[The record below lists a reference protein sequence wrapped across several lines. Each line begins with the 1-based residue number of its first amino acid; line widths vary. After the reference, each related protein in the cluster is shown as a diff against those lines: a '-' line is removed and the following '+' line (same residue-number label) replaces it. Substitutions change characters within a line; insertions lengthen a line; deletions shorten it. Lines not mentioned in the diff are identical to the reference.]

1 MVWRQPKSL
10 APLETAVPNRHKVS
24 RTDLKNAESEAPAAV
39 VYKEQRTHGSRQR
52 RSRVFKT
59 GSREVRKEEV
69 LILSTKQITVSFALA
84 TIVLGSA
91 ACVSQSTYDELEE
104 QKNTLQKEHDALKT
118 RHDELTRKNAEAQ
131 QALGS
136 SGEELGKARKDIG
149 DLQEALERLRR
160 QKEQSEARVAEF
172 KDLLAR
178 FKSMIDAGQLNV
190 KLVRGRLVVEL
201 ASDVL
206 FKPGSARLSDDG
218 VATIQQATEL
228 LIGLSDRAFQIEGH
242 TDDDPIRTKIFP
254 SNWELASARA
264 LSVVRA
270 MLDKGMPPTRLSA
283 ASFAEYMP
291 VAPNDTA
298 ENKQQN
304 RRIEIVLV
312 PDLTQLPGFEEM
324 QQLIDGSRGQSAPA
338 QQTGAADGLTS
349 PPPPPPGLEEKTG
362 GEPQPTAP

>member
-1 MVWRQPKSL
+1 MACDLYKSQIGDTPEYRSATPTIL
-10 APLETAVPNRHKVS
+10 KRERKGLLS
-24 RTDLKNAESEAPAAV
+24 RTFYNLNVCNALTV
-39 VYKEQRTHGSRQR
+39 ILMGS
-52 RSRVFKT
+52 T
-59 GSREVRKEEV
+59 
-69 LILSTKQITVSFALA
+69 
-84 TIVLGSA
+84 
-91 ACVSQSTYDELEE
+91 ACVSQSTYDELE
-104 QKNTLQKEHDALKT
+104 QKRDSLQKLHDDLKT
-118 RHDELTRKNAEAQ
+118 RHDELARQNAEAQ
-131 QALGS
+131 QALGT
-136 SGEELGKARKDIG
+136 SGKELGEARKNIG
-149 DLQEALERLRR
+149 DLHEALERLRR

-206 FKPGSARLSDDG
+206 FKPGSARLSNDG
-218 VATIQQATEL
+218 IATIQRATEL
-228 LIGLSDRAFQIEGH
+228 LIGLRDRSFQIEGH
-242 TDDDPIRTKIFP
+242 TDDDPIRTAAFP

-270 MLDKGMPPTRLSA
+270 MLDKGMPPSRLSA

-291 VAPNDTA
+291 VAKNDTA

-324 QQLIDGSRGQSAPA
+324 QQLIDGSKEQNDTAAQSSE
-338 QQTGAADGLTS
+338 ADELMS
-349 PPPPPPGLEEKTG
+349 PPPPPPSLEKRSGGAEKSTT
-362 GEPQPTAP
+362 P